1 MSRWKAAAVHL
12 VASALI
18 ALVVIGIIAFVWFP
32 GPLFEATGSRE
43 LVMLLIGVDVAIGPL
58 ITLVVYRAGKRGM
71 RFDLA
76 VIAICQVA
84 ALLYGLHTFLAVRP
98 GFYVFAVDRFVAV
111 PASQLSPED
120 LAAATNPSWRSVPWT
135 GPKLVAAKLPTDG
148 NELMALTEAGFAGK
162 DIERFPKYYVPY
174 EELRENVLKRA
185 IPLAELAA
193 LGGEAKR
200 EVDEFVAAHGGNVD
214 DFAYLPF
221 HIPRR
226 ILVGVVRRS
235 DAAFEGMLPIEPP
248 GRTK

>member
-12 VASALI
+12 VASILI
-18 ALVVIGIIAFVWFP
+18 GLVVVGVIAFVWFP

-43 LVMLLIGVDVAIGPL
+43 LVMLLIAVDVAIGPL

-76 VIAICQVA
+76 VIAICQLA

-98 GFYVFAVDRFVAV
+98 GFYVYAIDRFVAV

-120 LAAATNPSWRSVPWT
+120 LAAATDPAYRSVPWT
-135 GPKLVAAKLPTDG
+135 GPELVAAKLPTGGD
-148 NELMALTEAGFAGK
+148 ELMALTESGLAGK
-162 DIERFPKYYVPY
+162 DIERFPKYYEPYANQRDKVLARAVPLS
-174 EELRENVLKRA
+174 ELGVLGGDAKRA
-185 IPLAELAA
+185 L
-193 LGGEAKR
+193 
-200 EVDEFVAAHGGNVD
+200 DEFVAAHGGNID

-221 HIPRR
+221 HIPRQ

-235 DAAFEGMLPIEPP
+235 DAAFEGILPIEPP
-248 GRTK
+248 GRAK